1 MVFKENKTE
10 IKREKYEPAIN
21 VDFNPLADIV
31 D

>member
-10 IKREKYEPAIN
+10 IKREKYEPTIN

-31 D
+31 N